1 MFYLICIIVIILVI
15 VYLLPI
21 SINET
26 LQISIFFRKTY
37 TFVLFIILLFFY
49 PIAIQCQLFHFMT
62 ISVHI
67 PTVNTFLDDA
77 FNRNAINY
85 TSITLQLF
93 LVFLIVTITIIKQL
107 SMNYNPIHLQLESII
122 LTHLTTD
129 KSISNKQTTKPKPMS
144 TYPQITFICWTQ
156 HFYILATNLLE
167 VEIVDLQ
174 TSFLQ
179 LTKFLQYFSILI
191 ILIDVNV
198 ELTFITISF
207 DVNLFQLHSLILFQ
221 LFVNNPILFDIL
233 SIMIVRSGWIMNYLL
248 IILIIIISV
257 TDNSISSEMVYLQP
271 IILVVHTHQ
280 STLLLLCHLPN
291 TFFIQL

>member
-62 ISVHI
+62 IPVHI

-144 TYPQITFICWTQ
+144 TYPQITFIC
-156 HFYILATNLLE
+156 
-167 VEIVDLQ
+167 
-174 TSFLQ
+174 
-179 LTKFLQYFSILI
+179 
-191 ILIDVNV
+191 
-198 ELTFITISF
+198 
-207 DVNLFQLHSLILFQ
+207 
-221 LFVNNPILFDIL
+221 
-233 SIMIVRSGWIMNYLL
+233 
-248 IILIIIISV
+248 
-257 TDNSISSEMVYLQP
+257 
-271 IILVVHTHQ
+271 
-280 STLLLLCHLPN
+280 
-291 TFFIQL
+291 